1 MARRRKSL
9 LFPILFGTIGTAI
22 LIALGVWQMQR
33 LEWKEA
39 LIADIEARMAADPV
53 PIPDQPSPEADRLLR
68 VAVSG
73 KMGTREIHV
82 ISSVK
87 PIGPGFRVIVPMEVG
102 SWKDGTGRWI
112 LVDLGFVPE
121 RLKDPKSREAT
132 SVRWKPRLYQDEVVG
147 LLHWPKEADGFTPEP
162 DLEKNI
168 WFARDV
174 PKMAEWLKTDP
185 VMVIAETHPDGEWP
199 RPRPPGVGVPN
210 RHLEYA
216 LTWFGL
222 AIVWVVMTIVLVR
235 GQRAARKAPGS

>member
-1 MARRRKSL
+1 MARRRKSFV
-9 LFPILFGTIGTAI
+9 FPILFGVVGTAV
-22 LIALGVWQMQR
+22 LSALGFWQMQR

-53 PIPDQPSPEADRLLR
+53 AMPDKPVPDDDRLLR
-68 VAVSG
+68 VAISG
-73 KMGTREIHV
+73 KMDAREIHV

-87 PIGPGFRVIVPMEVG
+87 MLGPGFRVIVPMELG
-102 SWKDGTGRWI
+102 EWKDGTGRWI

-121 RLKDPKSREAT
+121 RLKDPKTREET
-132 SVRWKPRLYQDEVVG
+132 SARWKPRLYQDKVVG
-147 LLHWPKEADGFTPEP
+147 LLHWPKEVDSFTPEP
-162 DLEKNI
+162 DVQKNI

-174 PKMAEWLKTDP
+174 SKMAEWLNTDP
-185 VMVIAETHPDGEWP
+185 VMVVAEKHPDGDWP

-222 AIVWVVMTIVLVR
+222 AIVWVVMTVIWVR
-235 GQRAARKAPGS
+235 GQRAMHN